1 MDENSRSMKDEQG
14 EYRIPLA
21 EERLIVRK
29 EEIETGRVRVRT
41 VVEEQETLVR
51 EMLTHASVEVE
62 RVPLDVVVDSVPPVR
77 EEDGVT
83 IIPVVREVLV
93 VQRQLILTEEVR
105 LKRTTR
111 TEEHA
116 EPVVL
121 RTQRAVVEREE
132 TSGAPS
138 TTTTSP

>member
-1 MDENSRSMKDEQG
+1 MKDEQG

-29 EEIETGRVRVRT
+29 EEVETGRVRVRT
-41 VVEEQETLVR
+41 LLEEQETVVR
-51 EMLTHASVEVE
+51 EQLTHAQVEVE
-62 RVPLDVVVDSVPPVR
+62 RVPIDREVDAVPPVR

-93 VQRQLILTEEVR
+93 VQKKLILTEEVR
-105 LKRTTR
+105 LRRVTR

-121 RTQRAVVEREE
+121 RTQRAVVERDEL
-132 TSGAPS
+132 SGTP
-138 TTTTSP
+138 TT